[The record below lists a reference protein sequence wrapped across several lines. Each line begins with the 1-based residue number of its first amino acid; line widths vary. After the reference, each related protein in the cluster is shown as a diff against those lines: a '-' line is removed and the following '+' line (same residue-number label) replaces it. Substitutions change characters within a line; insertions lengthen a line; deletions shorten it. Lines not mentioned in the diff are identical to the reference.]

1 VSLVLTLRL
10 GLVSSPLVDGSV
22 SSLLI
27 KTALTFLADLLA
39 AAQNMSQE
47 KRGSAADVHHAR
59 CAGTAFA
66 LAPCDAPE
74 PVFVVDGSVSLVLT
88 LRLGLVSSPLV
99 DGSVSSL
106 LIKTA
111 LTFLA
116 DLLAAAKHV
125 TRKAWKRS

>member
-1 VSLVLTLRL
+1 
-10 GLVSSPLVDGSV
+10 
-22 SSLLI
+22 
-27 KTALTFLADLLA
+27 
-39 AAQNMSQE
+39 MS
-47 KRGSAADVHHAR
+47 
-59 CAGTAFA
+59 
-66 LAPCDAPE
+66 PCDAPE

-125 TRKAWKRS
+125 TIKAWKRS